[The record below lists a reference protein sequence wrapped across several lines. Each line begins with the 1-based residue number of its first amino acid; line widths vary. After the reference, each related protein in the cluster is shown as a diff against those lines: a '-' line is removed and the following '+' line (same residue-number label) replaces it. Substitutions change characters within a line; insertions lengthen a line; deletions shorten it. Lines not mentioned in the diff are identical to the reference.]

1 MFYREILQQLEQ
13 WKQSPNRKPLILRG
27 ARQVGKTTVV
37 NEFGKTYDNYLSF
50 NLENIA
56 KRRLFERDIPL
67 DMLVEGLFNDA
78 GKAPNNGSTL
88 IFIDEIQNSLHA
100 IALLRYFYEQRND
113 LHVIAAGSL
122 LENVVDINVS
132 FPVGRVQYMAVHP
145 CTFREF
151 INALNKQHLVKA
163 INSPEHSA
171 VYHEELMA
179 LFNCYSVVGG
189 MPEAVKRYVQSGSVL
204 GMDDVYETLL
214 QTYIDDVEKYV
225 NGNKLKDVVRHIVT
239 YGWAHAG
246 ETITLGNFAGS
257 RYGAREVGEAF
268 NVLTK
273 AMLVELI
280 YPSTSTSMPAL
291 PEMKRHPKLAWLD
304 TGLVNYSAGVRDAVI
319 SSLNLL
325 DVWRGRIAEHLVAQ
339 ELLALSNKVLA
350 RRSFWT
356 SGKGGSTAEVDFTL
370 SHKSNLFP
378 IEVKAGS
385 NSHLRSLHSFIDK
398 APIDVAI
405 RVWNQ
410 PFSTND
416 VVTTIGRKPFKLVNI
431 PFYLVGNLP
440 HILDNL

>member
-1 MFYREILQQLEQ
+1 M
-13 WKQSPNRKPLILRG
+13 
-27 ARQVGKTTVV
+27 
-37 NEFGKTYDNYLSF
+37 
-50 NLENIA
+50 
-56 KRRLFERDIPL
+56 
-67 DMLVEGLFNDA
+67 
-78 GKAPNNGSTL
+78 
-88 IFIDEIQNSLHA
+88 
-100 IALLRYFYEQRND
+100 
-113 LHVIAAGSL
+113 
-122 LENVVDINVS
+122 
-132 FPVGRVQYMAVHP
+132 
-145 CTFREF
+145 
-151 INALNKQHLVKA
+151 
-163 INSPEHSA
+163 
-171 VYHEELMA
+171 
-179 LFNCYSVVGG
+179 
-189 MPEAVKRYVQSGSVL
+189 
-204 GMDDVYETLL
+204 
-214 QTYIDDVEKYV
+214 
-225 NGNKLKDVVRHIVT
+225 RHIVT

-268 NVLTK
+268 NVLAK
-273 AMLVELI
+273 AMLLELI